1 MKRLAA
7 VLSAL
12 PLFGALTLIPSK
24 ALADMSVTGIPTQL
38 ISVNKSNDA
47 SAWYRGTVKVNN
59 NYYFWGGSLCSA
71 YTYESSDISIL
82 SDAVNSKK
90 TITIYYKNSS
100 QNVPCLT
107 GIILNGTSPSAN
119 SNSLPKL
126 PPVK

>member
-12 PLFGALTLIPSK
+12 PLFGALTLMPSK
-24 ALADMSVTGIPTQL
+24 ALAEPSVNGIPTQL
-38 ISVNKSNDA
+38 ISLNKSNDV
-47 SAWYRGTVKVNN
+47 SAVYRGAVLVNN
-59 NYYFWGGSLCSA
+59 NYYFWGGSLCSP

-90 TITIYYKNSS
+90 NITIFYKNS
-100 QNVPCLT
+100 NAGVFCLT
-107 GIILNGTSPSAN
+107 GLVLNGNTNSAN

-126 PPVK
+126 RSH